1 LGYFYLINI
10 FLLLA
15 FLVDLFLCAFV
26 LFKKRNDEVA
36 ASFAF
41 ITFNVA
47 LWTLGILAFRIT
59 KNLNTALFWNREFIL
74 TASLIASG
82 GVHFSFIFP
91 NKPKT
96 LSLAKKLAIYI
107 PNAIIFCMLFVPGCL
122 IEDIVVRDWGKE
134 SILGSWYIYYGL
146 YFTSYMLWT
155 FRNYIKSY
163 MSTTGATRLQIKYV
177 IMATLISVVFGAYF
191 NLYLI
196 LRGNYRYIWV
206 GPYSSFIWAFI
217 ITYAIVTY
225 RLMDITVVVTRGG
238 VLVGTYAFIIGVP
251 ALVASVAR
259 HWLIVSMGRQW
270 WVPPLGLFAGLA
282 LVGPFVALFIIR
294 KIEAKQRE
302 KELRAEEHLERTGQ
316 GMIEIDSVERLVK
329 LIPRYL
335 TQFYHSALGISIT
348 HATIFLLDK
357 DKGEYVL
364 KSTSGTRRISLD
376 KALPEKENPF
386 YIWFNK
392 IVPLINEK
400 RFVKR
405 RELDVLQREDI
416 DFWLKEERLL
426 RLGDYIKPTLTEL
439 KKLMVELKAV
449 LCVPSFYQEGLLGFL
464 ILGEKEKGLF
474 TGQELALFFRLA
486 RYAALAIRSAQ
497 LSQDLQKAYT
507 SVAQADRLSSMGQL
521 AASFAHE
528 INNPVAIV
536 ISGIELSLI
545 ALRQDLL
552 KAQTLGEKEKVIKY
566 AEDKL
571 EKIKSESFR
580 IAHIIER
587 ILGYVRAPMGDFT
600 SVGLEELID
609 ATLGLVEHPL
619 RQKKIDVVKEIP
631 KDLPM
636 IRGIAGELQEVF
648 LNLFN
653 NAIEAMEGKPSG
665 NIGISA
671 RTLGN
676 EAEMVE
682 IKVSDTGCG
691 IPRENLRK
699 IFDFLFTTKLQGT
712 GVGLSV
718 VYNMIKKHNGT
729 IDVESE
735 VGKGTTF
742 SIRLPVWKGG
752 GS

>member
-1 LGYFYLINI
+1 M
-10 FLLLA
+10 
-15 FLVDLFLCAFV
+15 
-26 LFKKRNDEVA
+26 
-36 ASFAF
+36 
-41 ITFNVA
+41 
-47 LWTLGILAFRIT
+47 ILAGLEVFPIYPYGT
-59 KNLNTALFWNREFIL
+59 YAI
-74 TASLIASG
+74 SLY
-82 GVHFSFIFP
+82 
-91 NKPKT
+91 T
-96 LSLAKKLAIYI
+96 
-107 PNAIIFCMLFVPGCL
+107 
-122 IEDIVVRDWGKE
+122 IVV
-134 SILGSWYIYYGL
+134 
-146 YFTSYMLWT
+146 
-155 FRNYIKSY
+155 
-163 MSTTGATRLQIKYV
+163 V
-177 IMATLISVVFGAYF
+177 
-191 NLYLI
+191 
-196 LRGNYRYIWV
+196 
-206 GPYSSFIWAFI
+206 
-217 ITYAIVTY
+217 YAIVTY
-225 RLMDITVVVTRGG
+225 RLMDIVVMVTRGG

-251 ALVASVAR
+251 ALVASVAKS
-259 HWLIVSMGRQW
+259 WLVGSMGKLW

-294 KIEAKQRE
+294 RIEAKQRE
-302 KELRAEEHLERTGQ
+302 KELKAEEHLERTGQ
-316 GMIEIDSVERLVK
+316 GMIEIDSVDRLVK

-335 TQFYHSALGISIT
+335 TQFYHSALDIAIT
-348 HATIFLLDK
+348 HATIFLLNK
-357 DKGEYVL
+357 DKGEYVM
-364 KSTSGTRRISLD
+364 KSTSGMRRISLD
-376 KALPEKENPF
+376 RTLPEKENPF

-392 IVPLINEK
+392 IVPLINVK

-426 RLGDYIKPTLTEL
+426 RLGDYIKPTLMEL
-439 KKLMVELKAV
+439 KKLMVELRAV

-474 TGQELALFFRLA
+474 TAQELALFFRLA

-497 LSQDLQKAYT
+497 LSQDLEKAYA

-528 INNPVAIV
+528 INNPVAII

-545 ALRQDLL
+545 ALREDLL
-552 KAQTLGEKEKVIKY
+552 KAQTLEEKERVIKY

-571 EKIKSESFR
+571 EKIKGEAFR

-587 ILGYVRAPMGDFT
+587 ILGYVRAPMGDFA
-600 SVGLEELID
+600 SVGLEDLIE
-609 ATLGLVEHPL
+609 ATLGLVEHPI
-619 RQKKIDVVKEIP
+619 RKKQINVVKEIP
-631 KDLPM
+631 KDLPK

-653 NAIEAMEGKPSG
+653 NALEAMEGKPSG

-676 EAEMVE
+676 DAEMVE

-718 VYNMIKKHNGT
+718 VYNMIKKHNGN

-735 VGKGTTF
+735 VGKGTIFTV
-742 SIRLPVWKGG
+742 RLPVWREGG
-752 GS
+752 TIKR

>member
-1 LGYFYLINI
+1 MYQMNPHAIPNLISAI
-10 FLLLA
+10 FSIGMGIFVFTRDKRSKVYGSFLLLTTVAFIWQFGTFLLLLSSEVKQALFYCRLVYVGAIFIPVATYHFVTTFLGLKNQGKYVLLSYILGAFVFLPLSRTKYFIPTVSSYFWGYWFKAGLLHPLFLLFFALLMLVSLYNLFLGFKRERVQAERVRKKYLFMA
-15 FLVDLFLCAFV
+15 FLIGYVGAIDYLPNYGIRVYPFGHIAVIFCA
-26 LFKKRNDEVA
+26 
-36 ASFAF
+36 
-41 ITFNVA
+41 
-47 LWTLGILAFRIT
+47 
-59 KNLNTALFWNREFIL
+59 
-74 TASLIASG
+74 LIIA
-82 GVHFSFIFP
+82 
-91 NKPKT
+91 
-96 LSLAKKLAIYI
+96 Y
-107 PNAIIFCMLFVPGCL
+107 AII
-122 IEDIVVRDWGKE
+122 
-134 SILGSWYIYYGL
+134 
-146 YFTSYMLWT
+146 
-155 FRNYIKSY
+155 
-163 MSTTGATRLQIKYV
+163 
-177 IMATLISVVFGAYF
+177 
-191 NLYLI
+191 
-196 LRGNYRYIWV
+196 
-206 GPYSSFIWAFI
+206 
-217 ITYAIVTY
+217 TY

-251 ALVASVAR
+251 ALVASLAR
-259 HWLIVSMGRQW
+259 PWLVGVMGRQW
-270 WVPPLGLFAGLA
+270 WVPPLGLFAVLA
-282 LVGPFVALFIIR
+282 LVGPFVALFVIR

-302 KELRAEEHLERTGQ
+302 KELKAEENLERTAQ

-335 TQFYHSALGISIT
+335 TQFYHSALEIAIT

-364 KSTSGTRRISLD
+364 KSTSGARRMSLERN
-376 KALPEKENPF
+376 LPEKENPF

-392 IVPLINEK
+392 IVPLINVK

-426 RLGDYIKPTLTEL
+426 RLGDYIKPTLIEL
-439 KKLMVELKAV
+439 KKSMVELKAV

-474 TGQELALFFRLA
+474 TAQELALFFRLA

-497 LSQDLQKAYT
+497 LSQDLEKAYA

-545 ALRQDLL
+545 ALREDLL
-552 KAQTLGEKEKVIKY
+552 KAQTLEEKGKVIKY

-571 EKIKSESFR
+571 EKIKGESFR

-587 ILGYVRAPMGDFT
+587 ILGYVRAAMGDFA

-619 RQKKIDVVKEIP
+619 RQKQIDVVKEIP

-665 NIGISA
+665 NIGILA

-676 EAEMVE
+676 DAEMVE

-691 IPRENLRK
+691 IPRENISK

-718 VYNMIKKHNGT
+718 VYDMIKKHNGN
-729 IDVESE
+729 INVESE

-742 SIRLPVWKGG
+742 SIRLPVWREGG
-752 GS
+752 QIKR